1 MKHPLYQY
9 LSKEARALKVVE
21 IATLPNCVSRTKA
34 YCHAEERWKPIGCF
48 TFFKVGPRDF
58 VPHAVCTNC
67 SHNHYTLDN
76 LYNKV
81 GNLTMKIRLLQ
92 HHTRHH
98 QSVYETMINDLAYAV
113 PDLLI

>member
-21 IATLPNCVSRTKA
+21 IATLPNCGSRTKA
-34 YCHAEERWKPIGCF
+34 YCHAEEKWKPIGCF

-58 VPHAVCTNC
+58 VPHAVCTHC
-67 SHNHYTLDN
+67 LQNHCTLDN
-76 LYNKV
+76 LYDKN
-81 GNLTMKIRLLQ
+81 GNLLMKAKLLRQ
-92 HHTRHH
+92 K
-98 QSVYETMINDLAYAV
+98 QCFISVYETMVNDLAYAI